1 MIRIKIKTLAL
12 GLAGLFLLS
21 AIAYF
26 SMPSVLYN
34 MQKYDAVLTYFPDS
48 KEAPEALYWAAET
61 MVPHPGQD
69 HLLFVFPTSSSYSH
83 GERNSKRQL
92 AYAEKLLEQLLAEYP
107 DYRHADMAR
116 WKLADLYLIGEKWA
130 EAEKLY
136 REIAQYDSTYDE
148 RRKTAKMHAE
158 MLASRHVRP
167 DAAPAVTGTVKIGDV
182 PAADVYA
189 VLRRKGENVWHSP
202 PFGYYPMALTDRDGT
217 FRFYDVAPGEYEIG
231 IGLRKEKVD
240 GYYLAEPAKQ
250 TVNVTEGTTAEYDVL
265 FVPQVKVVNPTNKE
279 TIAGQTIR
287 FAWEPYPGADYY
299 KLTISAID
307 NVREGESYDTFPIAL
322 EDAWRE
328 PRAEYG
334 IETLRTVPRGYG
346 KTSKNG
352 EGRTQ
357 LSSAAILGAVYP
369 GGKFV
374 WSVDAYD
381 HAGKKLS
388 SSSGYYTSFDNTV
401 PFFSLDDKEQLKGDK
416 LVVEGKYEEA
426 MQAYETERD
435 NPYALRALAI
445 MHLHGITME
454 DKGDPQSALRYLR
467 QIPHP
472 TSFDREL
479 MRQAE
484 DGLKKAT
491 ANKIGNPADR

>member
-1 MIRIKIKTLAL
+1 MIRIKVKTLAL

-21 AIAYF
+21 AVAYLA
-26 SMPSVLYN
+26 MPSVLYK
-34 MQKYDAVLTYFPDS
+34 MQKYDAVLTYFPNS

-61 MVPHPGQD
+61 MVPFPGQD
-69 HLLFVFPTSSSYSH
+69 HLLFVFPTASSYSH

-92 AYAEKLLEQLLAEYP
+92 AYAEKLLERLLSEYP
-107 DYRHADMAR
+107 DYRHAGMAR
-116 WKLADLYLIGEKWA
+116 WKLADLYMVGEKWD

-136 REIAQYDSTYDE
+136 REIAQDDSTYGE
-148 RRKTAKMHAE
+148 RRKTAKMHAA

-167 DAAPAVTGTVKIGDV
+167 DAAPSVTGSVQIGDA
-182 PAADVYA
+182 PAADAYA

-240 GYYLAEPAKQ
+240 GYYLAEPANQ
-250 TVNVTEGTTAEYDVL
+250 TVVVTEGTTAEYDVR

-279 TIAGQTIR
+279 TIAEDVIR
-287 FAWEPYPGADYY
+287 FEWEPYPGADYY

-322 EDAWRE
+322 EDTWRE
-328 PRAEYG
+328 PYAEYG

-346 KTSKNG
+346 KTSDG

-357 LSSAAILGAVYP
+357 LSPAAILGAVYP

-374 WSVDAYD
+374 WCVDAYD
-381 HAGKKLS
+381 SDGLKIS
-388 SSSGYYTSFDNTV
+388 SSSGYYTSFDNNL

-426 MQAYETERD
+426 MQTYETELH

-445 MHLHGITME
+445 MHLHGITMDDE
-454 DKGDPQSALRYLR
+454 GDPQTALSYLR

-472 TSFDREL
+472 SPFDREL
-479 MRQAE
+479 MRETEARARE
-484 DGLKKAT
+484 SDGKQ
-491 ANKIGNPADR
+491 N